1 MKVINK
7 DKYRIESFDSFGEFI
22 DRAKANKAP
31 LSSNKEE
38 KNNWSGTKSLAKA
51 CELAHVGWTKVRPQV
66 DTILNDLES
75 RIAMTIGD
83 RFVTT
88 FRVTG
93 CTVDMGRFMSGEPEC
108 MQDFSLEPEAGMGK
122 VVKVLVSGVTSANV
136 SPDHIMSRGC
146 AVLALVDTLHKLGV
160 GIELWWESTIE
171 GSDSKTHAV
180 SVKLHDSSEMLD
192 INGVMFALAH
202 PSMLRRLQFSVQ
214 EQSETAKQQ
223 NVGGGY
229 GYCTVPLAM
238 TNEDSFDVVIEK
250 LEYGT
255 EKIVSNPMDWVVNTV
270 RGLNLIEE

>member
-1 MKVINK
+1 MKVINT
-7 DKYRIESFDSFGEFI
+7 DKYRIESFDSFGAFI

-51 CELAHVGWTKVRPQV
+51 CDLAHIGWTKVRPEV

-88 FRVTG
+88 FGVTG
-93 CTVDMGRFMSGEPEC
+93 SSVDMGRFMSGEPEC

-122 VVKVLVSGVTSANV
+122 VVKVLVAGVTSANV
-136 SPDHIMSRGC
+136 SPENIMSRGC

-171 GSDSKTHAV
+171 GNDGKAYSSA
-180 SVKLHDSSEMLD
+180 VKLHDSEEMLD
-192 INGVMFALAH
+192 INSVMFALAH

-229 GYCTVPLAM
+229 GYATIGVQL
-238 TNEDSFDVVIEK
+238 TNEDSFDVVVEK

-255 EKIVSNPMDWVVNTV
+255 EKIVRNPMDWVINTV
-270 RGLNLIEE
+270 RGLDLIED